1 MAIKRGDVIVA
12 AMAGDFGNPRPAL
25 VIQSDLFNPTHSS
38 LVICPIT
45 SHLLDAPLFR
55 LTLKPTSEN
64 GLKNESQLMI
74 DKITA
79 VKRERIGA
87 KAGQL
92 SAVQMTKVDE
102 ALRIWLGLGNG
113 ARPVPSDSRH
123 SS

>member
-12 AMAGDFGNPRPAL
+12 AIAGGFGKPRPAL

-74 DKITA
+74 DKLAA
-79 VKRERIGA
+79 VNRERIG
-87 KAGQL
+87 KKICRL
-92 SAVQMTKVDE
+92 SVAQMTKAVTS
-102 ALRIWLGLGNG
+102 I
-113 ARPVPSDSRH
+113 
-123 SS
+123 